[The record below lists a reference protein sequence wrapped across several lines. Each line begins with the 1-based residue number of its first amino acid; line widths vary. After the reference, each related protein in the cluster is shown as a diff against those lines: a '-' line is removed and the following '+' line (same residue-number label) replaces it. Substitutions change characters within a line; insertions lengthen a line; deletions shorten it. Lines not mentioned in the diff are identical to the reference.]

1 MKMSANPAPLPN
13 PYAGPELVPFVRETA
28 VQGKESDSPS
38 PSSPYPSGPE
48 NFRRAKS
55 LMNAIDFEVTAI
67 DFEVASALSLCAGW
81 HAQQQGDV
89 YLIRTLQRIAEH
101 MKALQTIQE
110 SLSQH
115 REGPTTAELRL
126 VNRGK

>member
-1 MKMSANPAPLPN
+1 MSANPAPLPN
-13 PYAGPELVPFVRETA
+13 PFARPELVPFVRETA
-28 VQGKESDSPS
+28 VPAKESDNPS
-38 PSSPYPSGPE
+38 TSSPYPSSTE
-48 NFRRAKS
+48 SMRRAKS
-55 LMNAIDFEVTAI
+55 LMSAIDFEVTAI

-89 YLIRTLQRIAEH
+89 YLIRSLQRIAEH
-101 MKALQTIQE
+101 MKALQAIQE
-110 SLSQH
+110 TLSQH

>member
-13 PYAGPELVPFVRETA
+13 PYARPELVPPARETA
-28 VQGKESDSPS
+28 VQAKESDRPA
-38 PSSPYPSGPE
+38 SSDTGTI
-48 NFRRAKS
+48 RRAKT
-55 LMNAIDFEVTAI
+55 LMKAIDFEVTAI

-101 MKALQTIQE
+101 MKALQSIQE
-110 SLSQH
+110 TLSQQQPV
-115 REGPTTAELRL
+115 GVNTGELRL
-126 VNRGK
+126 VNRGN